1 MFGGCDV
8 VAVDYMC
15 DDAVSLVFEVNHSP
29 HFSRGSRDGEN
40 GFPCGCVHV
49 EGGGGK
55 RMRRRRRRRRKEET
69 EGKEGGRRTWK
80 KGKKKEGKEKE
91 KEKGKEG
98 EKEGRENEG

>member
-29 HFSRGSRDGEN
+29 HFSGGSRDGED

-49 EGGGGK
+49 EGGGRGE
-55 RMRRRRRRRRKEET
+55 RRRRRKEE
-69 EGKEGGRRTWK
+69 EGEDEEGRGGGGGRK
-80 KGKKKEGKEKE
+80 KQKEEE
-91 KEKGKEG
+91 
-98 EKEGRENEG
+98 EGRRKGERRREEEDVKER